1 MFVTLFG
8 TSTPMHFHVFAHPES
23 SVPGAAE
30 ISSAVPDTAKW
41 DNGQQHV
48 VQLHLEFS
56 QSSIL

>member
-1 MFVTLFG
+1 
-8 TSTPMHFHVFAHPES
+8 MHFHVFAHPES